1 MEICPND
8 MEFLI
13 RTNPIR
19 TKIMWNS
26 VVSPMGNLDSFRYIT
41 LFLSKQGDELCI
53 HQKKKKKENVICIL
67 MQIFHQSSYKF
78 IMIRR
83 NININV
89 ITLS

>member
-41 LFLSKQGDELCI
+41 LFFSKQGDELCI
-53 HQKKKKKENVICIL
+53 HQKEEKRKCYL
-67 MQIFHQSSYKF
+67 YTDADLSS
-78 IMIRR
+78 
-83 NININV
+83 V
-89 ITLS
+89 EL